1 MDMAITGTNTIQ
13 SIILL
18 PILESNLTV
27 MLRKYKSIIVKVPGI
42 KVKGDDTSGKMS
54 DMISDVAND
63 HAKQG
68 WKLLQVIP
76 ALIRDGALQKVI
88 ITMEKKMVN
97 R

>member
-18 PILESNLTV
+18 PILESNLIG
-27 MLRKYKSIIVKVPGI
+27 MSRKYKSITVKVPGI

-54 DMISDVAND
+54 DMISDLAND

-68 WKLLQVIP
+68 WELLQITP

-88 ITMEKKMVN
+88 ITMEKKEN
-97 R
+97 Q

>member
-42 KVKGDDTSGKMS
+42 KVKGDDTSG
-54 DMISDVAND
+54 
-63 HAKQG
+63 
-68 WKLLQVIP
+68 
-76 ALIRDGALQKVI
+76 R
-88 ITMEKKMVN
+88 
-97 R
+97 